1 MPIPRLCLRPA
12 PHPVRVRRVRFCP
25 SPRLEPLE
33 RRHLLSGA
41 PGGTSTL
48 TDGHWVLRGTRRS
61 DAIVVEPSPD
71 DPASL
76 RATVKGNPIATVP
89 VAGLASIE
97 VFAGAGNDAVTVR
110 LPPGIRSPVTVH
122 GERGRDEVSG
132 SDASDTLDGGPGA
145 DHLSGNRGDDTLD
158 GGPGNDVLTGGV
170 GADTLRGGRGRDR
183 FFRQGGVDAAA
194 VESKDVVTPDTVG
207 PLTRLDSDGEIRQWL
222 TDAAVRQYKWA
233 FDQPAGGWVYVAD
246 ADGAVRTMGSAAA
259 VPPGAPGAPV
269 PGSAGD
275 SAIVSTPTAGSGFS
289 QTNIQTQGVD
299 EADLVETDGTFLYTL
314 RHPASQ
320 PIPMEGGAGGAPV
333 IIDDS
338 IAPVSSP
345 IWQDE
350 LVIASAAPAD
360 AMAVASRTKLDGSA
374 VGLYL
379 VGTRLAVVSTV
390 YDYRVFLGG
399 DQQRLAAPLGAAI
412 IEPGRPRVTLSVF
425 DVSNPAAPALVEK
438 TEVRGSYDT
447 SRAVGDRVYVVV
459 RNDTWPPPPNTVDAG
474 DGSGQVYESEASYRA
489 RLAATP
495 LSDLLPGYTASAG
508 GADTTGTL
516 ATAGNVYVKDVT
528 AQWFGQNMASVSVF
542 NVGDAA
548 AGPTATTTI
557 TGWAGPVFASADAIY
572 LSSTYTDGE
581 GADATQK
588 TSVFKYSLLADA
600 VPLAASGE
608 VEGTVLSQYSMDQ
621 DAAGRLRVA
630 TTSRAFTP
638 GVESTSGVYVLEQSG
653 TDLRVIGSVTGLGR
667 TEQIRSVRFVGD
679 AAYVVTFRQID
690 PLFVIDL
697 SDRTKP
703 KLGGELTMPGFSTY
717 LHPAGTG
724 LLLGLGRDADDLGR
738 VRGLQLALFDVSNP
752 AKPKRLDVESIDL
765 GGAWSGSTAEYDPHA
780 FSYFPEQ
787 GVVAVPVD
795 LVSDTG
801 GTGHRLVTFRVTGE
815 GLVPQGETTLDEM
828 IVRSLRIGGVLY
840 AVGNDT
846 IKAVSLDDPSTQVG
860 LLDLREKAEG
870 GT

>member
-1 MPIPRLCLRPA
+1 MPIPRPCLRSAPRPA
-12 PHPVRVRRVRFCP
+12 RSRRVRFCP
-25 SPRLEPLE
+25 APRLEPLE
-33 RRHLLSGA
+33 PRQLLSGA
-41 PGGTSTL
+41 PGATSTL
-48 TDGHWVLRGTRRS
+48 TDGHWVLRGTRRA

-76 RATVKGNPIATVP
+76 RATLKGNPVATVP
-89 VAGLASIE
+89 LAGLASIE
-97 VFAGAGNDAVTVR
+97 VFAGPGNDAVTVR
-110 LPPGIRSPVTVH
+110 LPPGNRSPVTVH
-122 GERGRDEVSG
+122 GERGRDQVTG
-132 SDASDTLDGGPGA
+132 SDASDTLEGGPGA
-145 DHLSGNRGDDTLD
+145 DHLAGNGGDDTLD
-158 GGPGNDVLTGGV
+158 GGPGNDVLTGGA

-194 VESKDVVTPDTVG
+194 VEAKDVVTPDSVG
-207 PLTRLDSDGEIRQWL
+207 PLTRLDSDDEIRTWL

-246 ADGAVRTMGSAAA
+246 ADGAVRTMGSTAAL
-259 VPPGAPGAPV
+259 PPGAPGAPV
-269 PGSAGD
+269 PGNAGD

-289 QTNIQTQGVD
+289 QTNVQTQGVD

-320 PIPMEGGAGGAPV
+320 PIPIDGGGGTGAPV

-338 IAPVSSP
+338 IAPLPGSP
-345 IWQDE
+345 WQDE
-350 LVIASAAPAD
+350 LVIASAAPPD

-374 VGLYL
+374 VGMYL
-379 VGTRLAVVSTV
+379 VGSRLAVVSTV
-390 YDYRVFLGG
+390 YDYQVILGG
-399 DQQRLAAPLGAAI
+399 TRERLGAPLGAAI

-425 DVSNPAAPALVEK
+425 DVSNSAAPALVEK
-438 TEVRGSYDT
+438 TEVAGSYDT
-447 SRAVGDRVYVVV
+447 SRAIGDRVYVVV
-459 RNDTWPPPPNTVDAG
+459 RNDTWPPPPKTIDAT

-489 RLAATP
+489 RLGAAA
-495 LSDLLPGYTASAG
+495 LSDLLPSYTASAG

-548 AGPTATTTI
+548 GGPTATTTI
-557 TGWAGPVFASADAIY
+557 TGWAGPVFASSDAIY
-572 LSSTYTDGE
+572 LSSSFTDGE

-588 TSVFKYSLLADA
+588 TSVFKFDLLPDA

-608 VEGTVLSQYSMDQ
+608 VEGTVLNQYSMDQ
-621 DAAGRLRVA
+621 DAAGRLRIA
-630 TTSRAFTP
+630 TTSNAFAP
-638 GVESTSGVYVLEQSG
+638 GTESTSGVYVLEQSG
-653 TDLRVIGSVTGLGR
+653 TDLKVVGSVTGLGR

-697 SDRTKP
+697 SDPTKP

-724 LLLGLGRDADDLGR
+724 LLLGLGRDADDLGH

-752 AKPKRLDVESIDL
+752 AKPRRLDVESIDL
-765 GGAWSGSTAEYDPHA
+765 GGTWAGSTAEYDPHA

-795 LVSDTG
+795 VTSDTG
-801 GTGHRLVTFRVTGE
+801 TTTHRLVTFKVSNE
-815 GLVPQGETTLDEM
+815 GLTPQGEATLEEM
-828 IVRSLRIGGVLY
+828 IARSLRIGGVLY

-860 LLDLREKAEG
+860 LLDLKEKGE
-870 GT
+870 